1 MDITASALVAL
12 NIAVGFS
19 LAPFVSRVFT
29 RVSTSSGS
37 AFRNGI
43 LFIGIYAAES
53 IALIIA
59 MGMPLFSIGLA
70 FIWGI
75 IFRKRLKKDLS
86 RQELKIFSFWLS
98 LYSSMPIVSFIIVP
112 IIALIRGWH
121 ILDSVQGTHFGI
133 PGFLPWPL
141 DTIFGFFMVV
151 IITALML
158 KVLITMYEL
167 RVIVFLKNRSN
178 RNHVCQ

>member
-1 MDITASALVAL
+1 MDITVSALVAL

-19 LAPFVSRVFT
+19 LAPLVSSVFAQ
-29 RVSTSSGS
+29 VSTSSGS

-53 IALIIA
+53 IALIIG

-70 FIWGI
+70 FVWGI
-75 IFRKRLKKDLS
+75 IFRRRLKKDLS
-86 RQELKIFSFWLS
+86 RQEAIKFSFWLS
-98 LYSSMPIVSFIIVP
+98 LYSSMPLVSFIIVP

-121 ILDSVQGTHFGI
+121 ILDSIQGAHFGI
-133 PGFLPWPL
+133 PGFLPWPM
-141 DTIFGFFMVV
+141 DTIFGFFTGV
-151 IITALML
+151 IIIAFTL

-167 RVIVFLKNRSN
+167 RVIVFSKNKSN
-178 RNHVCQ
+178 RNHVC